1 MSLNKATAGGKPV
14 ATGIGIQIL
23 KDGVPLAYGP
33 DSSVPGNTNQWS
45 AGTIAQGVS
54 QFKISLTAN
63 YVQTAT
69 AVTTGQANG
78 RATFTLNYQ

>member
-1 MSLNKATAGGKPV
+1 MINGARPRAGASASVNGCSREV
-14 ATGIGIQIL
+14 NITF
-23 KDGVPLAYGP
+23 
-33 DSSVPGNTNQWS
+33 SSAPGNTNQWS

-63 YVQTAT
+63 YVQTAA
-69 AVTTGQANG
+69 AVTLGQANG